1 MEWQLQDAK
10 NRFSELV
17 QRARQEGPQV
27 VTLRGRRAAVV
38 LSAEAYDAL
47 LRERPSLVD
56 HLLAG
61 PSWDDDFVDAVN
73 LRAKVAEP
81 AAGRLMF
88 LLDTNVVSEA
98 RRRTPAAVDWLKSA
112 DPAKLYLSVITLG
125 EIARGVAMKE
135 RDDRPAAGHLTVWLE
150 TLRREFADRILPVTD
165 EIALE
170 WGRIAAL
177 RPRGD
182 ADGLIAATAIV
193 HNLVLVTRNEADFA
207 DTRAAIINPWQG

>member
-1 MEWQLQDAK
+1 
-10 NRFSELV
+10 
-17 QRARQEGPQV
+17 
-27 VTLRGRRAAVV
+27 
-38 LSAEAYDAL
+38 
-47 LRERPSLVD
+47 
-56 HLLAG
+56 
-61 PSWDDDFVDAVN
+61 
-73 LRAKVAEP
+73 
-81 AAGRLMF
+81 MF

-98 RRRTPAAVDWLKSA
+98 RRRTPAAVDWLRSA

-135 RDDRPAAGHLTVWLE
+135 REDRPAAGHLTVWLE
-150 TLRREFADRILPVTD
+150 TLRRDFADRILPVTD
-165 EIALE
+165 AIALE